1 MGAGPAINFYI
12 VNISIPVLVLGV
24 NIGLILSKITPFL
37 YISIIGMVI
46 FIAFL
51 YLTASF
57 LKDIKANEKIN
68 KGLFRSMLP

>member
-51 YLTASF
+51 YLTSSF
-57 LKDIKANEKIN
+57 LKDIKAN
-68 KGLFRSMLP
+68 